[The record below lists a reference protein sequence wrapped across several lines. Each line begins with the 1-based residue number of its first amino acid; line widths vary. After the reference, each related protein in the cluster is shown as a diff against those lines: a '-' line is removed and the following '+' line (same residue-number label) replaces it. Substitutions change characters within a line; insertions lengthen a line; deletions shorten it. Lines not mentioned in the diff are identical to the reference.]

1 MPFGR
6 GQSWRH
12 HDPRTEHDCPPT
24 RAQSDG
30 RRAGGGEKGLVL
42 AYSAP
47 MHAPKITPEIV
58 LRAYSEGLF
67 PMAERR
73 DDPSLFWVSPDR
85 RGIFP
90 LEAFEVAKR
99 LARTVRSD
107 KFAVTVD
114 TAFKEVMLA
123 CAAPGEGREETW
135 INDEI
140 LRLYAALHA
149 SGHAHSVE
157 TRLDGKLVGGLYG
170 VHLGGAFFGES
181 MFSHVSDASK
191 VALVHLVAR
200 MKRGGFKLLDAQ
212 FLTPHLARLGAVEI
226 PRARYLAKLNQAIAT
241 PAFWPGA
248 YWPASSGSVGM
259 ASLAPALGETA
270 LTGAEATTAGPWAGA
285 LVMQLITQTS

>member
-1 MPFGR
+1 
-6 GQSWRH
+6 
-12 HDPRTEHDCPPT
+12 
-24 RAQSDG
+24 
-30 RRAGGGEKGLVL
+30 
-42 AYSAP
+42 
-47 MHAPKITPEIV
+47 MHAPRITPEIV
-58 LRAYSEGLF
+58 LRAYAEGLF

-73 DDPSLFWVSPDR
+73 DDPALFWVSPDR

-90 LEAFEVAKR
+90 LDNFRVSKR

-107 KFAVTVD
+107 KFMVTTDIVFRD
-114 TAFKEVMLA
+114 VMLA
-123 CAAPGEGREETW
+123 CAEPGEGREETW

-157 TRLDGKLVGGLYG
+157 SWIDGKLVGGLYG

-181 MFSHVSDASK
+181 MFSRVSDASK

-200 MKRGGFKLLDAQ
+200 LKRGGFRLLDAQ

-226 PRARYLAKLNQAIAT
+226 PRNKYLAKLNQAIAT
-241 PAFWPGA
+241 PA
-248 YWPASSGSVGM
+248 YWPASAGNVGM
-259 ASLAPALGETA
+259 ASLAPSFGDTG
-270 LTGAEATTAGPWAGA
+270 LTGAVATTAGFWPGA